1 MACGYCGDKNH
12 NISNCPHDN
21 ELVNLLYSSEDVDFS
36 SLSYKVLRKIASRTL
51 NKTSFSKYKLVEIFN
66 KIKKDHNNKQK
77 ICKTCNHSEEC
88 AICYETI
95 GKTNVCTTS
104 CGHTFCMT
112 CMLKMVSNGSSSSNS
127 CPMCRAPLLETTP
140 NISRPTNIIPN
151 NNFDTFNSNIYYQ
164 EEHIEHDRQPRRIIN
179 PDELIAP
186 RDLFSAEPDNVDF
199 IEDDNYFTNINNNT
213 IHNNDEYVTNTQEY
227 LSNTLDFYNNIYDFM
242 NNSVNQL
249 TNTELNAVDIL
260 ENLHNIEN
268 RRSTRNEQ
276 EYRVRQDH
284 INEMH
289 IIERG

>member
-1 MACGYCGDKNH
+1 MVCGYCGDKNH
-12 NISNCPHDN
+12 NISHCSHDN

-51 NKTSFSKYKLVEIFN
+51 DKTSLSKYKLVEIFN

-88 AICYETI
+88 VICYETI

-151 NNFDTFNSNIYYQ
+151 NNFDNFNSNIYYQ
-164 EEHIEHDRQPRRIIN
+164 EEHMEDDRQPEITIN
-179 PDELIAP
+179 PDQLLTP
-186 RDLFSAEPDNVDF
+186 RELFSAEPDNVDF
-199 IEDDNYFTNINNNT
+199 IEDNNYFTNINNNT
-213 IHNNDEYVTNTQEY
+213 IHNNDEYVTNTV
-227 LSNTLDFYNNIYDFM
+227 DFYNNIYNFM

-249 TNTELNAVDIL
+249 TNTELNAVNVL
-260 ENLHNIEN
+260 ENLHNVEN
-268 RRSTRNEQ
+268 RRSTRNEE